1 MIVDIFTHFMPP
13 QLLKK
18 MESLGPRFAL
28 AKRMMAFPELH
39 NVDARFRAMDGFGD
53 YRQIISLANPPFETL
68 TTPAEG
74 RELVRVSN
82 DCLAELVQK
91 HPDRFAAFVA
101 GVPMHNMELN
111 LEEIERAITTLGAG
125 GIQIF
130 TNVNEGP
137 IDDPSLEPLFS
148 AMEKYD
154 LPIWLHPS
162 RTASMT
168 DYKTEAQSRFEMWW
182 CFGSPYETAVA
193 VSRLILSGLF
203 DRHPRL
209 KIIKHHMGGMIPY
222 FDKSIEGGM
231 AVLGTRTPNEDY
243 SKVLPS
249 LKRPFMDYYHMIY
262 ADTALFG
269 ASRGLAC
276 GMDFFGADHVAFGTD
291 APMGPIAATRDGVA
305 HLNLVKS
312 QLEAVF
318 HGNAEKLINR
328 PIV

>member
-1 MIVDIFTHFMPP
+1 
-13 QLLKK
+13 LSK
-18 MESLGPRFAL
+18 MESLGARFAL
-28 AKRMMAFPELH
+28 AKRMKAFPELH

-68 TTPAEG
+68 TSPEEG
-74 RELVRVSN
+74 RDLVRVSN

-137 IDDPSLEPLFS
+137 IDNPGLEPLYA
-148 AMEKYD
+148 AMERYD

-182 CFGSPYETAVA
+182 CFGWPYETAVA
-193 VSRLILSGLF
+193 ISRLILSGLF

-209 KIIKHHMGGMIPY
+209 KIITHHMGGMIPY
-222 FDKSIEGGM
+222 FDKRIEGGM

-305 HLNLVKS
+305 HLNLDKS

-328 PIV
+328 PIA